1 MTHDEQ
7 ASLKFVRVESKDD
20 EASNPE
26 EFNKTTSSFVGVSP
40 LPCLPDDQQLFDTN
54 TDEANREEIKTAG
67 FKGEPTRRETGDVIH
82 ELDEENNPE
91 DEQLRQKRSAN
102 LRPEQRQSQLSRHSE
117 EKVSNNSETAGGVQP
132 GFNGSE

>member
-67 FKGEPTRRETGDVIH
+67 FKGEPTRETGDVIH

-117 EKVSNNSETAGGVQP
+117 EKVSNNSEPEGGVQP

>member
-54 TDEANREEIKTAG
+54 TDEANREEVKTAG
-67 FKGEPTRRETGDVIH
+67 FKGEPNRETGDVIH

-117 EKVSNNSETAGGVQP
+117 EKVSNNSADQP